1 MALVDREG
9 NNQGNQEINENTI
22 IQKPKMWLF
31 SKLKYI
37 FIACIAIFVVWT
49 ISVWFYT
56 ATHTQFIDNPTGS
69 WITVQIDDM
78 EVITIAAYSNEV
90 IRLWSWQYTVKMN
103 WEIVWNFEKKSL
115 DTKSLLNPTWG
126 IYISEY
132 MLYWE
137 EEYIDKLPNNTI
149 EAYWNVAEWP
159 FEQYEWL
166 YITWNWNYGTDE
178 SFPEEVELRKSKAYK
193 IKSKLY
199 RFDDFVDMY
208 NEYYV
213 DNSAEI
219 TEENV
224 EK

>member
-22 IQKPKMWLF
+22 IQKPKMGLF

-37 FIACIAIFVVWT
+37 FIACIAIFVVGT
-49 ISVWFYT
+49 ISVGFYT

-69 WITVQIDDM
+69 GITVQIDDM

-90 IRLWSWQYTVKMN
+90 IRLGSGQYTVKMN
-103 WEIVWNFEKKSL
+103 GEIVGNFEKKSL
-115 DTKSLLNPTWG
+115 DTKSLLNPTGG

-132 MLYWE
+132 MLYGE

-149 EAYWNVAEWP
+149 EAYGNVAEGP
-159 FEQYEWL
+159 FEQYEGL
-166 YITWNWNYGTDE
+166 YITGNWNYGTDE